1 MTTIVRNPR
10 FATGIRTD
18 RPRRPSW
25 WWLVLLVVVAFLV
38 AAPEVGVSGIG
49 MLPGPVNNPGSL
61 QVLGTVLAVTGLAVS
76 FDVLMGYTG
85 LVSFGHGMFFALG
98 AYSFVLTLAYTP
110 LNFPEAVLAALGIG
124 VAGGIIVNGIALK
137 TTRIAYSMITLAV
150 AQLLAVVISEGYLD
164 SGGTDGVVVPADKVP
179 AMYVGILNTKNA
191 YWTALVVTVIV
202 IALCTWVTGTKYGR
216 VWQGIREN
224 ELRASVLGYNTYA
237 YKLAASV
244 FGSLMASVCGIA
256 YALVLGIADPSVTS
270 LDFSIG
276 LVIMLV
282 LGGRGRIWGAVTGA
296 VVYEMLELRLP
307 TLSGVSGVASLPAG
321 LKIPLSQPE
330 VLLGAIF
337 IIFVLFLPNG
347 LAGLP
352 ARLSQA
358 RRRGSP
364 GELASASG
372 SAAGSPPVSGVGRS
386 GPSLRS
392 VTGPTDTPSIG
403 ASSPERYASPQN
415 RRLAAPQLRYRNLSW
430 TTRTAGTSWSFS
442 AC

>member
-1 MTTIVRNPR
+1 MTTIVRNTDS
-10 FATGIRTD
+10 ASGIRSVRH
-18 RPRRPSW
+18 RPANWR
-25 WWLVLLVVVAFLV
+25 WLVLLVVLAFLV
-38 AAPEVGVSGIG
+38 AAPELSVSGIG
-49 MLPGPVNNPGSL
+49 LLPGAVNNPGSL

-98 AYSFVLTLAYTP
+98 SYSFVLLLTYTP
-110 LNFPEAVLAALGIG
+110 FNFPEAILAALGISVVG
-124 VAGGIIVNGIALK
+124 SIVVNGVALK

-164 SGGTDGVVVPADKVP
+164 SGGTDGVVVSATKLP

-191 YWTALVVTVIV
+191 YWTALIVTAIV
-202 IALCTWVTGTKYGR
+202 IALCKWITGTKYGR

-224 ELRASVLGYNTYA
+224 ELRSSVLGFNTYI
-237 YKLAASV
+237 YKLVASA
-244 FGSLMASVCGIA
+244 FGSLMASICGIA

-282 LGGRGRIWGAVTGA
+282 LGGRGRIWGAVVGA
-296 VVYEMLELRLP
+296 MLYEMLELRLP
-307 TLSGVSGVASLPAG
+307 TLSAQSAIASLPAG

-337 IIFVLFLPNG
+337 VLFVLFLPDG

-352 ARLSQA
+352 ARLS
-358 RRRGSP
+358 RSLRRGSP
-364 GELASASG
+364 G
-372 SAAGSPPVSGVGRS
+372 
-386 GPSLRS
+386 PSQ
-392 VTGPTDTPSIG
+392 G
-403 ASSPERYASPQN
+403 
-415 RRLAAPQLRYRNLSW
+415 
-430 TTRTAGTSWSFS
+430 
-442 AC
+442 